1 MTGNMKDQM
10 LFLSQV
16 EIWDILVR
24 TLLILPVEEGKK
36 TRKEDSNQTTS
47 NLQHNFHATLASM

>member
-10 LFLSQV
+10 MFLSQV

-36 TRKEDSNQTTS
+36 TKTEHSNQKVS
-47 NLQHNFHATLASM
+47 NLQHNFHATSPSM

>member
-10 LFLSQV
+10 SFLSQA

-24 TLLILPVEEGKK
+24 ILLILPVEGGKK
-36 TRKEDSNQTTS
+36 TRTKQ
-47 NLQHNFHATLASM
+47 

>member
-1 MTGNMKDQM
+1 MTGNVKDQT

-24 TLLILPVEEGKK
+24 TLLILPVGEGKK
-36 TRKEDSNQTTS
+36 TRTEHGNQKVQTFGTIS
-47 NLQHNFHATLASM
+47 MQH

>member
-10 LFLSQV
+10 QFLSQV

-24 TLLILPVEEGKK
+24 TLLILPVEEGKRQEQN
-36 TRKEDSNQTTS
+36 TVIN
-47 NLQHNFHATLASM
+47 NFKSSA

>member
-1 MTGNMKDQM
+1 MTGNMNDQM

-24 TLLILPVEEGKK
+24 TLLILPVEEGKE
-36 TRKEDSNQTTS
+36 TRTEHSNQKVQIVSTIS
-47 NLQHNFHATLASM
+47 MQH

>member
-24 TLLILPVEEGKK
+24 ILLILPVEEGKK
-36 TRKEDSNQTTS
+36 TRTEHSNQEVQTFSTI
-47 NLQHNFHATLASM
+47 SMQR